1 MPTSNSDMELPSSS
15 LAALNVL
22 LPPGFLVETQDPAD
36 CHRRRNE
43 LDRLQLASQFSESPQ
58 FLVPPQQEGPG
69 CTKVPKVPVGE
80 GSKRLSL
87 ILSKL
92 KKHPDCS
99 AVLACEGLSSVETRL
114 LNEEYVEPREFVED
128 LRRILAQSPSPS
140 LHKLFESLITSHSDL
155 SPSPRKKPKLAPTV
169 PPLSIQEKRI
179 LAEKIRLL
187 DAKYL
192 KGIEEVT
199 QVTLE
204 GKDLMVYLS
213 RLQPSTARGL
223 NEYVELCL
231 EKAKRQQK
239 SVLSHPPETQTLPQ
253 EPTLPLQELSPAF
266 MPPIKAP
273 VRLGITGFHELLSKV
288 TR

>member
-1 MPTSNSDMELPSSS
+1 MSTSNSDMELPSSS
-15 LAALNVL
+15 LAGLNAL

-36 CHRRRNE
+36 SHRRRNE
-43 LDRLQLASQFSESPQ
+43 LDRLQLASQFTESPL
-58 FLVPPQQEGPG
+58 FLAPAQQEDTG
-69 CTKVPKVPVGE
+69 CREVPKVPAGE
-80 GSKRLSL
+80 GFKRLSL

-99 AVLACEGLSSVETRL
+99 SVLTCSELSSVETRL
-114 LNEEYVEPREFVED
+114 LNGEYVEPRDFVED
-128 LRRILAQSPSPS
+128 LRRVLAQSPSPS
-140 LHKLFESLITSHSDL
+140 LHKLFESLITGHEDL
-155 SPSPRKKPKLAPTV
+155 SSSPRKKPKLVPTV
-169 PPLSIQEKRI
+169 LPLSIEEKRN
-179 LAEKIRLL
+179 LAGKIRLL
-187 DAKYL
+187 EAKYL

-199 QVTLE
+199 QVKLE
-204 GKDLMVYLS
+204 GKDLMIYLS
-213 RLQPSTARGL
+213 RLQASTARGL

-239 SVLSHPPETQTLPQ
+239 SLPPETQTLPQ
-253 EPTLPLQELSPAF
+253 EPTLSLQEQSPAF